1 MVSFSNHTEG
11 TALSCAAA
19 NGHEM
24 IVQYL
29 LHNDVKTSGGYHEC
43 DCDLKVTTFI
53 FAVYHE
59 PLVVASSS

>member
-1 MVSFSNHTEG
+1 MVSFSNLTEG

-29 LHNDVKTSGGYHEC
+29 LHNDVSTSGGYHESG
-43 DCDLKVTTFI
+43 LKVITFI
-53 FAVYHE
+53 SAVYHE
-59 PLVVASSS
+59 PLVVVHNRD

>member
-29 LHNDVKTSGGYHEC
+29 LNNDVLTSGCYYES
-43 DCDLKVTTFI
+43 DLSHKSAHPLQVQLVC
-53 FAVYHE
+53 FA
-59 PLVVASSS
+59 